1 MSESNN
7 TNDIHNSGVIGAI
20 ATGDSTVSDVKVEY
34 TNIETKADK
43 SLAEAAKEIQDLLA
57 ELEQTYPT
65 NTVPEQMVVVQ
76 EAIQRIENN
85 PTLKQR
91 VIAALQGGTVEGFK
105 QLLDNS
111 YINILMAAIQGW
123 QTPTSK

>member
-7 TNDIHNSGVIGAI
+7 TYHIDNSGAMGVL
-20 ATGDSTVSDVKVEY
+20 ATGDSTVSDVKVEQ

-43 SLAEAAKEIQDLLA
+43 SLADAAKEIQELLT

-105 QLLDNS
+105 KLL
-111 YINILMAAIQGW
+111 
-123 QTPTSK
+123 